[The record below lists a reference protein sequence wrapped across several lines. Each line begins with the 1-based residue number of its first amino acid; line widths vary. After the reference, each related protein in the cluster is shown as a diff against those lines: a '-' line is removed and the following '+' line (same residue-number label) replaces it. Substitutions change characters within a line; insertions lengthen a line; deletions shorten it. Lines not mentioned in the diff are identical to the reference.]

1 MDNHNNNNILKGFTK
16 QEIINYLDVKDRLTD
31 VKNSIIIPCKNG
43 INYTDIMMYVL
54 PFILVLIAI
63 LVIYIV
69 YKNRRNNTN
78 DDNDSKCK

>member
-16 QEIINYLDVKDRLTD
+16 QEIINYLDVKDRIID
-31 VKNSIIIPCKNG
+31 VKNNMIKPDNKL
-43 INYTDIMMYVL
+43 NYTDMMMYAL
-54 PFILVLIAI
+54 PFILLLIAI

-69 YKNRRNNTN
+69 YKNRRINTN

>member
-16 QEIINYLDVKDRLTD
+16 QEIINYLDIKDRLID
-31 VKNSIIIPCKNG
+31 VKNNKIIPENKLT
-43 INYTDIMMYVL
+43 YTDIMMYAL